1 MQSLCRSLISKLYS
15 FARRCIQDLH
25 RSPAVTIGRSYGL
38 CLERHAE
45 RAAVEQHERRHEV
58 GEFAESSRATAPGL
72 DLRRRCGPFRA
83 ACSSAL
89 DANGRA
95 GASHANA
102 TSRKEAALF
111 AVASCAANLGTY
123 LYDYTPPRKHSAVP
137 TTGTMLAAAGST
149 KFCQASN
156 HCTRLLFDT
165 RYHLG

>member
-1 MQSLCRSLISKLYS
+1 MHSKS
-15 FARRCIQDLH
+15 SQITSSDHWSIIWTVIRTARAKARGWEL
-25 RSPAVTIGRSYGL
+25 
-38 CLERHAE
+38 
-45 RAAVEQHERRHEV
+45 
-58 GEFAESSRATAPGL
+58 AESSRATAPGL
-72 DLRRRCGPFRA
+72 DLRRRCGPFLVCLRA
-83 ACSSAL
+83 TCSSAL

-95 GASHANA
+95 GASRADA

-149 KFCQASN
+149 RLCQASN
-156 HCTRLLFDT
+156 HCTRLLFDK